1 MSKKKNPP
9 HEPLA
14 NENDI
19 VWRDRKRTTFLGLP
33 WTFTVYRLT
42 SDRLLIKRGFFTTLE
57 DEVRLYRIV
66 DLSLRRTLIQKMFGI
81 GSILCNSSD
90 KTMGNFEIK
99 NIRKSKNVKALLSD
113 LIEKERMAK
122 RVSSREFMANADS
135 DDEHFDDDH
144 DNDDDNH

>member
-122 RVSSREFMANADS
+122 RVSSREFMANTDS